1 MIAARF
7 HLCVLALLLG
17 GCAAVPTDLPEA
29 QIAPPESYRAD
40 LPPAGMDGVWWRA
53 FSDPVLDALVD
64 RGLAANL
71 DIAAAEGRLA
81 AAEALLR
88 AERAD
93 RLPTIDGSAEASV
106 DVGEG
111 TSRTGASAGL
121 FGTFDPDFSGRLRAE
136 VRAAAAR
143 YAEAG
148 YIRADQR
155 RLIAAAIAAQYVEY
169 RRTGA
174 QLELLAESTDLQ
186 RQTLRI
192 VTLRFEAGLSAN
204 LDVRRAAADLAQTEA
219 RLGLIEIARA
229 QAAHALAILVGEAPG
244 TLVIAEPESE
254 TTIPNYGDGPPLG
267 GPANLLRRRGDVLA
281 AEARLAAAAAQVGI
295 EQSDLRPSLVV
306 PGSIIIGDG
315 SIDGLFSEFLATLGA
330 ALDLPLFDGGRRRA
344 EVAAARAE
352 LDASLAE
359 YRQAFLE
366 ALGEAETAL
375 VAITAYRARAGSLS
389 EAIEQSETA
398 LGQSNALYRE
408 GLASLFDVL
417 DAQRQLISSRES
429 LLDNEAALANA
440 FIALHSA
447 AASPDGEAVAASAG
461 GAPPPQ

>member
-7 HLCVLALLLG
+7 HLCALALLLG

-40 LPPAGMDGVWWRA
+40 LPPAGMDGMWWHA

-148 YIRADQR
+148 YIRAD
-155 RLIAAAIAAQYVEY
+155 
-169 RRTGA
+169 
-174 QLELLAESTDLQ
+174 
-186 RQTLRI
+186 
-192 VTLRFEAGLSAN
+192 
-204 LDVRRAAADLAQTEA
+204 
-219 RLGLIEIARA
+219 
-229 QAAHALAILVGEAPG
+229 
-244 TLVIAEPESE
+244 
-254 TTIPNYGDGPPLG
+254 
-267 GPANLLRRRGDVLA
+267 
-281 AEARLAAAAAQVGI
+281 
-295 EQSDLRPSLVV
+295 
-306 PGSIIIGDG
+306 
-315 SIDGLFSEFLATLGA
+315 
-330 ALDLPLFDGGRRRA
+330 
-344 EVAAARAE
+344 
-352 LDASLAE
+352 
-359 YRQAFLE
+359 
-366 ALGEAETAL
+366 
-375 VAITAYRARAGSLS
+375 
-389 EAIEQSETA
+389 
-398 LGQSNALYRE
+398 
-408 GLASLFDVL
+408 
-417 DAQRQLISSRES
+417 
-429 LLDNEAALANA
+429 
-440 FIALHSA
+440 
-447 AASPDGEAVAASAG
+447 
-461 GAPPPQ
+461 